1 MRKRDF
7 FIAADINPQ
16 RLRSWI
22 EAGWLCHGEVDI
34 DLQRLSDIDLARAQL
49 ISDLQDELGVNDEG
63 IEIILDLLDQLY
75 GMRQKMREIVDKLR
89 E

>member
-1 MRKRDF
+1 
-7 FIAADINPQ
+7 
-16 RLRSWI
+16 
-22 EAGWLCHGEVDI
+22 VDI